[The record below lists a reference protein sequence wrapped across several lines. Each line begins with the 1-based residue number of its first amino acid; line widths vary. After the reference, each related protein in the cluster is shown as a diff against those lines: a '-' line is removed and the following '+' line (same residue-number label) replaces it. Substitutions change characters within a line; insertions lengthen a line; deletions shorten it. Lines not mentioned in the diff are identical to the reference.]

1 MPESVLFNFRI
12 PSRLKTSFE
21 KTCSRKNVSMTSQ
34 LNILISEHIIADQEN
49 LERTKEVSEEPLPFF
64 MSYDIMGR

>member
-21 KTCSRKNVSMTSQ
+21 KACSRKNVSMTSQ
-34 LNILISEHIIADQEN
+34 LNILIFEHIATDQGN
-49 LERTKEVSEEPLPFF
+49 FERAQEVSEEPLPFF
-64 MSYDIMGR
+64 MGYDVMER

>member
-1 MPESVLFNFRI
+1 MSEPVLFNFRI
-12 PSRLKTSFE
+12 PPPLKTSFE

-49 LERTKEVSEEPLPFF
+49 LERAQDISEEPLPFF
-64 MSYDIMGR
+64 MGFNVMGR